1 MNTIT
6 TTVLYTAFTLGAV
19 AFLFY
24 WLGASHE
31 QRRTRQWARRALR
44 TERIALILAAAN
56 NEHIRKIQALEDGT
70 RPLTPVE
77 ARYFDEITRWAG
89 K

>member
-6 TTVLYTAFTLGAV
+6 ITVLYTTFTLGAV

-24 WLGASHE
+24 WLGANHE
-31 QRRTRQWARRALR
+31 QRRTRYWARRAL
-44 TERIALILAAAN
+44 TGENIAVILAAAN
-56 NEHIRKIQALEDGT
+56 NEHLRMIQALEDGA
-70 RPLTPVE
+70 RPLTPAE